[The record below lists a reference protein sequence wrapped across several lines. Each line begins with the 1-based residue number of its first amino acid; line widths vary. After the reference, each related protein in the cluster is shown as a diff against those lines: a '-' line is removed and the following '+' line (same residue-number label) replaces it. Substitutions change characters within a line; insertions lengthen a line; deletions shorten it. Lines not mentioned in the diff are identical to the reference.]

1 VAEVEFAGAQ
11 FTVAEKIGLM
21 PLMRFAKVAKAGA
34 DANDMDSLAALYD
47 LLEQCIAPSDWHRFE
62 ATADE
67 SRADGDALMGLVRQ
81 VFAVLAERPTSLPS
95 DSSGGQ
101 TSTPQNS
108 ADASYLRVV
117 KRLEA
122 EGRPDTALIVQMA
135 NESRSLA
142 SAS

>member
-1 VAEVEFAGAQ
+1 MAEIEFAGAQ
-11 FTVAEKIGLM
+11 FAVADKIGLM

-47 LLEQCIAPSDWHRFE
+47 ILEQCIAPADWHRFE
-62 ATADE
+62 AAADE
-67 SRADGDALMGLVRQ
+67 SRADGGALMGVVGK
-81 VFAVLAERPTSLPS
+81 VFEVLSERPTSLPS

-101 TSTPQNS
+101 TSTPPNS
-108 ADASYLRVV
+108 GDASYLRVV